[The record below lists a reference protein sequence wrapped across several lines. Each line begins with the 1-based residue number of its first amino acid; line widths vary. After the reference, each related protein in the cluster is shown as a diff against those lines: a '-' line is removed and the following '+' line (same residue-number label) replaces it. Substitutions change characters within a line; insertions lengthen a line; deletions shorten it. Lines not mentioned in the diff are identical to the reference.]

1 MFTFLVIVQIITCI
15 ALVVVVLLQQGKGA
29 EIGAVFGSSEAIFGS
44 AGPAPFLAKVTA
56 VLATIFMCTSI
67 ALTYLSA
74 HQNVGSVMQGVK
86 QQPINMPAPPP
97 TLPSK
102 APATTT
108 APAQTT
114 TNASTTK
121 KNIHITPTTTTKET
135 QKVNTIKTN
144 TVTKSNTSSTTSKV
158 TGSNNTQK
166 SSSTKSKT
174 TSSSTTTK

>member
-114 TNASTTK
+114 TNASTS
-121 KNIHITPTTTTKET
+121 KNENPATISTKEKNNVPKT
-135 QKVNTIKTN
+135 QP
-144 TVTKSNTSSTTSKV
+144 
-158 TGSNNTQK
+158 
-166 SSSTKSKT
+166 T
-174 TSSSTTTK
+174 TSSKSSAINTQNSSADINSTNINKKNNK